1 MGSAERPLS
10 GMIYVPG
17 IERPCRPTL
26 ARSPQFVNFCLT
38 EGGLVV
44 AYFLDQSQSV
54 RPSLPPI
61 WMIDIPSAMKKYNN
75 KWTCVL
81 FSLK

>member
-26 ARSPQFVNFCLT
+26 ARSPKFVDFCLT

-44 AYFLDQSQSV
+44 AYFLD
-54 RPSLPPI
+54 
-61 WMIDIPSAMKKYNN
+61 
-75 KWTCVL
+75 
-81 FSLK
+81 